1 MNQKDIMELAIQ
13 NREKARSVL
22 TESGIAD
29 VWREAGCRV
38 NIVGSLRMGLL
49 AAHRDI
55 DLHVYSKGITIESS
69 FATAAKIA
77 ANPNVVET
85 KCING
90 LHTDEH
96 CVAWHFLYR
105 HDDEVWQFDVIH
117 IEEHTR
123 YDGFFEK
130 MADRIAE
137 VMTPEQRDTILRLKF
152 ETPAGADWH
161 GVEYY
166 EAVIADGI
174 ADLSGL
180 TRWIEA
186 HRKKPPYY
194 WIP

>member
-1 MNQKDIMELAIQ
+1 M
-13 NREKARSVL
+13 
-22 TESGIAD
+22 SGQHRRLIA
-29 VWREAGCRV
+29 
-38 NIVGSLRMGLL
+38 NGLL
-49 AAHRDI
+49 AAHRDV

-105 HDDEVWQFDVIH
+105 YGGELWQFDVIH
-117 IEEHTR
+117 IEEQTR

-130 MADRIAE
+130 MADRIVE

-152 ETPAGADWH
+152 EAPADADWQ

-180 TRWIEA
+180 TRWIEV
-186 HRKKPPYY
+186 HRKNPPPLLDSLKLVYVFLGLSFVLQTHVGGGGS
-194 WIP
+194 